1 MSPGW
6 SEQRLPASDPLASQ
20 SGAGAEARAAEC
32 AHKPK
37 ARRRSFLCCFRC
49 PARPPLSYQRDAYAN
64 PMTLPAPPPRA
75 ERTDRA
81 PAGARLHPTRAL
93 TRAAPRR
100 RPSVDEGDEGGE
112 GRGGAGTASP
122 DTGRPASGS
131 ARPESGRWSDG
142 TGELVQDG
150 VPLGGITSTS
160 EDVIQL
166 GHDTLVQAGHAA
178 RRPAPR
184 APCALRLCRPG
195 ARSAARRGGPG
206 AGC

>member
-1 MSPGW
+1 VRAQAQGPAPK
-6 SEQRLPASDPLASQ
+6 LPVLLPVPCTPAPLIPADPSTGL
-20 SGAGAEARAAEC
+20 R
-32 AHKPK
+32 
-37 ARRRSFLCCFRC
+37 
-49 PARPPLSYQRDAYAN
+49 
-64 PMTLPAPPPRA
+64 PAPPPRA
-75 ERTDRA
+75 QRIDRA
-81 PAGARLHPTRAL
+81 PAGAQLHPPTPPSRTNWTRLVPHPVLTGHVSSSLRARLHPTRAL

-100 RPSVDEGDEGGE
+100 RPSVDEGDEGDE

-178 RRPAPR
+178 RRPAPL

-195 ARSAARRGGPG
+195 ARSAARWGGSG